1 MEEKEFNYIN
11 AIPLVDVMLV
21 LLTITLTTATFIS
34 QGNIKIN
41 LPTASVKLEKE
52 PQTIEFFMTKD
63 KQMYLNKIEVTK
75 DILPMELAKYNK
87 DEDSIQ
93 INADKSL
100 TIDDLTQVLGLIQN
114 SGFKKMSIKTEIIS
128 N

>member
-41 LPTASVKLEKE
+41 FPTASVKLEKE

-75 DILPMELAKYNK
+75 DVLPKELAKYNK

>member
-11 AIPLVDVMLV
+11 AIPLVHVMLV